1 MDEPTT
7 ALDVVVQQEIMD
19 EIERL
24 RAELGFS
31 IIFITHDL
39 SLLLEISDTLAVMYA
54 GRIVELAP
62 TELVASAPAHPYTL
76 GLLRSFPDMRGARR
90 ELRGIPGTPP
100 DLRQAIGGC
109 AFAPRCD
116 YAFESC
122 RTVLPQSSGQAAC
135 HLHNPVL
142 CPGGPPH
149 ELSGERPAAESAG
162 GPSRTGDRA

>member
-1 MDEPTT
+1 VKPE
-7 ALDVVVQQEIMD
+7 VVID
-19 EIERL
+19 R
-24 RAELGFS
+24 
-31 IIFITHDL
+31 
-39 SLLLEISDTLAVMYA
+39 A

-122 RTVLPQSSGQAAC
+122 ATILPQSSTDGTADRPRAAGGERAAC
-135 HLHNPVL
+135 HLHNPGL
-142 CPGGPPH
+142 YPGGPPP
-149 ELSGERPAAESAG
+149 ELSGERPRGPLSGSQVQAGPAAESAA
-162 GPSRTGDRA
+162 GPSRTADRE